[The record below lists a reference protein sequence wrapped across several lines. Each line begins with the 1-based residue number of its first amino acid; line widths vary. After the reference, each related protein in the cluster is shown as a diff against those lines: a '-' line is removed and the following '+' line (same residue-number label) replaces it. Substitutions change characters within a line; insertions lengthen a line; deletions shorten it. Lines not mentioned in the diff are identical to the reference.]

1 MKTQIQFLVL
11 LLCISMYSCS
21 SDDGSSNPPS
31 NNTIEASINE
41 YPTTGDVVTTVTS
54 NLSGNVTFTMTS
66 QSVSQAFGINNSSGE
81 LSVLAWQVFDYE
93 TNPVMT
99 VTVDATNGTDTENKI
114 IIISI
119 NNIDDISAFLNS
131 SRTAYNNA
139 TNGEWVRVLQSE
151 YNDLANYL
159 SDVTKSGQSDGMF
172 QSAGNNIS
180 TGGANYTVS
189 NNNGLTMS
197 EGSYLF
203 AFRYYTH
210 QNNTV
215 DSNVKISE
223 TSHQNNFETVGE
235 NLPPHDSGYNYFVL
249 KGNNTATTTEAYLGI
264 YESNTIGFKSNS
276 GSTYYYESG
285 DTEDLTND
293 NNNRAY
299 LYQGLSTTLKQWD

>member
-1 MKTQIQFLVL
+1 MSI
-11 LLCISMYSCS
+11 YSCS

-41 YPTTGDVVTTVTS
+41 YPTTGDLITTVTS
-54 NLSGNVTFTMTS
+54 NLSGDLNFTITS
-66 QSVSQAFGINNSSGE
+66 QSISQALDINSNGE
-81 LSVLAWQVFDYE
+81 LRVLAWQVYDYE
-93 TNPVMT
+93 TNPVIT
-99 VTVDATNGTDTENKI
+99 VTVDVSNGTDTENKI
-114 IIISI
+114 VIISI
-119 NNIDDISAFLNS
+119 NNVDDIAAFLNS
-131 SRTAYNNA
+131 SRTAYTNA
-139 TNGEWVRVLQSE
+139 SNGEWVRVLQSE

-159 SDVTKSGQSDGMF
+159 ANVTKSGQSDGMF
-172 QSAGNNIS
+172 QSAGNNVS
-180 TGGANYTVS
+180 TGGANFTVS

-223 TSHQNNFETVGE
+223 TSHQSNFETVAG

-249 KGNNTATTTEAYLGI
+249 KGNSTATTTEAYLGI
-264 YESNTIGFKSNS
+264 YESNTIGYKSNS
-276 GSTYYYESG
+276 GSTYFYESG
-285 DTEDLTND
+285 DVEDLTND

-299 LYQGLSTTLKQWD
+299 LYQGLSSTIKQWD